1 MSSGSH
7 WHKNYYSQLPTHLKR
22 KYLPNGEA
30 ISMNIIGVAL
40 ETVSTIIKR
49 VRQVGA
55 LKYQG
60 MHLTPPMSRWTT
72 TFKVK

>member
-1 MSSGSH
+1 
-7 WHKNYYSQLPTHLKR
+7 
-22 KYLPNGEA
+22 
-30 ISMNIIGVAL
+30 MNIIGVAL

-60 MHLTPPMSRWTT
+60 MHLTPPMSR
-72 TFKVK
+72 